1 MEDLFQLLKAIN
13 KQPVTNQR
21 DLANAV
27 GLSVGKVNALLKEA
41 EQQGYLTVSR
51 DGKRS
56 RFLITAKGQEL
67 LENTLLTQDVYK
79 RQA

>member
-1 MEDLFQLLKAIN
+1 MNKRWYNVHILNIQNLVRVLVLEDLFQLLKAIN

-41 EQQGYLTVSR
+41 EQQGT
-51 DGKRS
+51 
-56 RFLITAKGQEL
+56 
-67 LENTLLTQDVYK
+67 
-79 RQA
+79 